1 VYNEGDIGDSIYFVD
16 ENIGGEFEAKHSGQ
30 KVHVYQGG
38 ESFGVSSI
46 LLKRPHSSTVICASE
61 KCMVHEMRGSD
72 FLDLVKNDPELVE
85 SLRDMCRKRMFKKA
99 IKKLALGLG
108 LGLTFHDV
116 ETAFKE
122 ADKDKSGSL
131 SLDELRSLFRS
142 MDPDYPDE
150 EIVAFLKFIDLDEDG
165 RIGFDEFKLLF
176 RCSSGESD
184 HA

>member
-1 VYNEGDIGDSIYFVD
+1 
-16 ENIGGEFEAKHSGQ
+16 
-30 KVHVYQGG
+30 
-38 ESFGVSSI
+38 
-46 LLKRPHSSTVICASE
+46 
-61 KCMVHEMRGSD
+61 MRGSD